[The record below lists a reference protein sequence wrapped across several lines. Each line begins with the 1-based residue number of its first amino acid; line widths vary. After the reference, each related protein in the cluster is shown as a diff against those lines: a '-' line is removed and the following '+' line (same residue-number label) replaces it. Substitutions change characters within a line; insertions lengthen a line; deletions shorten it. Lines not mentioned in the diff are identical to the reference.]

1 LTGLFF
7 YVRGLRRLIFLFQA
21 SDSEQEE
28 RQVSKPEW
36 GTKRICQQCA
46 TRFYDMKKK
55 PPICPK
61 CGASIELESPKAKRA
76 RAAAEEKAR
85 RTIPTPEI
93 DEIPIENDGAEDTM
107 IEDVDE
113 LGEDDLD
120 MDDVVERKEDDQ

>member
-1 LTGLFF
+1 
-7 YVRGLRRLIFLFQA
+7 LIFLFRA
-21 SDSEQEE
+21 SDSEQEV

-55 PPICPK
+55 PPVCPK
-61 CGASIELESPKAKRA
+61 CGGTIELESPKAKRA
-76 RAAAEEKAR
+76 RVAAEEKAR

-93 DEIPIENDGAEDTM
+93 DEIPIESDGAEDTM

-120 MDDVVERKEDDQ
+120 MDDVVEREAADDQ